1 MELDLVNQMLPFH
14 PHSHL
19 QSRVPPRRAHV
30 MFHHLISGEMLD
42 GCVRPLA
49 ILHNSVFST
58 YSALWCSVVS
68 GTIRTVVVSVT
79 VMGSWEPGLS
89 RSPPKP
95 TDSSAW
101 TRTKQEG
108 NQTNDFWWKIQ
119 LASGKST
126 LRSKYDGVLS
136 KWSIETQKEH
146 KRNKMNGFYIS
157 FMMFQLSVRISGFL
171 I

>member
-1 MELDLVNQMLPFH
+1 MFFSFSFSSSSFSSSSSPSSSSSSSSFSSSQTRG
-14 PHSHL
+14 S
-19 QSRVPPRRAHV
+19 PPRRAHV

-49 ILHNSVFST
+49 ILHSSVFST

-108 NQTNDFWWKIQ
+108 NQRTFDEKSSWL
-119 LASGKST
+119 LANRHK
-126 LRSKYDGVLS
+126 RSKYDGVLS
-136 KWSIETQKEH
+136 K
-146 KRNKMNGFYIS
+146 
-157 FMMFQLSVRISGFL
+157 
-171 I
+171 

>member
-1 MELDLVNQMLPFH
+1 MPTLWKRSTQRLPLPSPYLKVDASQISLTRLAKIKSGHFILIFIFKLEL
-14 PHSHL
+14 
-19 QSRVPPRRAHV
+19 PPRRAHV

-108 NQTNDFWWKIQ
+108 NQTNDF
-119 LASGKST
+119 
-126 LRSKYDGVLS
+126 
-136 KWSIETQKEH
+136 
-146 KRNKMNGFYIS
+146 
-157 FMMFQLSVRISGFL
+157 
-171 I
+171 